1 MQINERKDLILK
13 RNKSMNN
20 LQTNL
25 RWLNTDWLEICTI
38 LVTENRWAWQ
48 AVFTC
53 L

>member
-25 RWLNTDWLEICTI
+25 RWLNTD
-38 LVTENRWAWQ
+38 
-48 AVFTC
+48 
-53 L
+53 